1 MKNILIL
8 FILTI
13 LTILFFC
20 NICYAVPPTPI
31 PEAENIIFID
41 LLHQT
46 NGNEKELIVFQ
57 DGIYFGTFNY
67 SHPILFNPNVN
78 YTIIIDEDYI
88 DLMQDESFF
97 TQIFYRYGNLFISII
112 IMIIIFGIVVFIFNK
127 TRK

>member
-8 FILTI
+8 FI

-31 PEAENIIFID
+31 PEAENIVFID
-41 LLHQT
+41 LLHQP
-46 NGNEKELIVFQ
+46 NGHNKELIVFQ

-67 SHPILFNPNVN
+67 SDPILFNPDVN
-78 YTIIIDEDYI
+78 YTIIIDEDYM

-112 IMIIIFGIVVFIFNK
+112 IIIVLFGIMVFIFNK